1 MSMIR
6 KRLRN
11 HWLRLSAHLF
21 LIAAGAGAIF
31 IPPGSVLSSTG
42 QIVTY
47 TWAGFL
53 ILGGILCASPIVT
66 GQHIGELTGLPL
78 LISSVLVFGVVL
90 IYRTAIGD
98 AARGAGVVGCLAC
111 AFAALLAS
119 RWVEV
124 YRLHRPPEG
133 DDR

>member
-6 KRLRN
+6 KRLRS
-11 HWLRLSAHLF
+11 HWLGLSGQLF
-21 LIAAGAGAIF
+21 LIAAGASAIF

-42 QIVTY
+42 QAITY

-78 LISSVLVFGVVL
+78 LVSSVLVFGVVL
-90 IYRTAIGD
+90 IYRTTTADG
-98 AARGAGVVGCLAC
+98 ARGAAVVGFLAC
-111 AFAALLAS
+111 GFAVLLAS

-124 YRLHRPPEG
+124 YRLHRPPKR